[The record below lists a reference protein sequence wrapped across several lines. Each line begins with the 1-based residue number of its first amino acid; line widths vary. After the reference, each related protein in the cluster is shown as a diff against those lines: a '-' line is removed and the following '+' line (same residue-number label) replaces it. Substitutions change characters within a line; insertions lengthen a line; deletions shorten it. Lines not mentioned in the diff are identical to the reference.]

1 MKERACQTRCGAVR
15 NAPALTGLYHLWLLC
30 LLLLPAVV
38 RAQLVADGQTNVLDG
53 VTTNLTGGIIIGT
66 NGSFTLLVITNGA
79 MVTNSGGNFVIG
91 YNVSAKTNRV
101 VVTGAGSIWNN
112 GANGFAV
119 GQNGSA
125 SELDILN
132 GGVLQAS
139 GGSVGQNSASSNNL
153 FLVSGL
159 GSTCS
164 NTAGLV
170 VGNGCAHNTLIV
182 TNGGEVSSG
191 SGGIGEN
198 ASGVSSNSVFI
209 TGPGSSW
216 NSGYFYLGYSAAGH
230 NQVIINNGGTLTT
243 SSTLDIGSYDN
254 SNLLTVADAGSSAQC
269 QTYRIGYSSTGNQCV
284 VSNGATLAVLLSG
297 QPTTIEGT
305 FTTATVTGAG
315 SVWTNAGDLDFGQYS
330 NVLSITSGGM
340 MVDNDGYIEGNSGNI
355 IKTNVVIVAGTN
367 SLWNNLGNLHMTDS
381 GAQIFITNGAMV
393 VDKNAYV
400 GENAGN
406 NNCHV
411 LVAGAGSMWTNRN
424 AYLDGNDEGS
434 LYLGENGATNTLVVT
449 DSGKVAAPDIYV
461 SNNGRLVVMN
471 SGTLQ
476 AVRDNWNGS
485 SGGLYV
491 GYTGGSPNQLVIT
504 NGGVVTVNGTMQ
516 IGNFGGGQN
525 SNSVTID
532 GSSLV
537 VSNGFTI
544 ASPGTLVL
552 NLGTCRVGS
561 FSLYNY
567 QQQTNAIVLNGG
579 TLQAGGIAYG
589 SFSYPETLVVGDGIH
604 PATFQMQNNGTFS
617 GGFSVVNNA
626 WLTGAGTINGNVTVW
641 PGGTFAPGI
650 TNLATDTLNGDL
662 VLNNGGTNFMGL
674 LPSTGSA
681 CNIQGLTNMT
691 YGGTLQLT
699 NFDGSYASG
708 QSYQLFSATQYNGA
722 FSNLVPATPGNG
734 LRWDTWQLNVNGT
747 LRIFSTNTPPPVVS
761 SVALAGTNLTMATT
775 AGISYDPCYLLTST
789 NLATPL
795 SGWSCAA
802 TNYFDVNGATSFTN
816 IISPDEPARY
826 FRLQVN

>member
-1 MKERACQTRCGAVR
+1 M
-15 NAPALTGLYHLWLLC
+15 
-30 LLLLPAVV
+30 VV

-53 VTTNLTGGIIIGT
+53 VATNLTGGVTVGT
-66 NGSFTLLVITNGA
+66 NGTFTLLVITNGA
-79 MVTNSGGNFVIG
+79 TVTNSSGNSVIG
-91 YNVSAKTNRV
+91 YNASAQSNRV
-101 VVTGAGSIWNN
+101 VVAQAGSVWNNN
-112 GANGFAV
+112 GAIYV

-125 SELDILN
+125 SEMDILN
-132 GGVLQAS
+132 GGLVTDT
-139 GGSVGQNSASSNNL
+139 GGSIGQTSASSNNL
-153 FLVSGL
+153 VLVSGA
-159 GSTCS
+159 GSMWTNS
-164 NTAGLV
+164 SSLV
-170 VGNGCAHNTLIV
+170 VGNGSSHNMLIV
-182 TNGGEVSSG
+182 TNGGKVFSGSSG
-191 SGGIGEN
+191 VGEN
-198 ASGVSSNSVFI
+198 AFGVSSNNVFI

-216 NSGYFYLGYSAAGH
+216 SSGYFYLGYSASGH
-230 NQVIINNGGTLTT
+230 NQFLINNGGTFTT
-243 SSTLDIGSYDN
+243 SSTLDIGGYDN
-254 SNLLTVADAGSSAQC
+254 SNLLTVADAGSSVQC
-269 QTYRIGYSSTGNQCV
+269 QSFRMSYASTGNQCV
-284 VSNGATLAVLLSG
+284 VSNGATLAVALSS
-297 QPTTIEGT
+297 QPTTVEGT
-305 FTTATVTGAG
+305 FTAATVTGAG

-340 MVDNDGYIEGNSGNI
+340 MVDNNGYIENGSGKPN
-355 IKTNVVIVAGTN
+355 TVIVAGTN
-367 SLWNNLGNLHMTDS
+367 SLWENLGDLHVADLS
-381 GAQIFITNGAMV
+381 AQLFITNGAMV

-406 NNCHV
+406 NNCYV

-434 LYLGENGATNTLVVT
+434 LYLGKNGATNTLMVT
-449 DSGKVAAPDIYV
+449 DSGKVAAPNIYI

-476 AVRDNWNGS
+476 AVRDIWNGS

-504 NGGVVTVNGTMQ
+504 NGGVVTVSGTMQ

-552 NLGTCRVGS
+552 NSGTCRVGS
-561 FSLYNY
+561 FSIYNY

-617 GGFSVVNNA
+617 GGFSVVSNA

-650 TNLATDTLNGDL
+650 TNLATVTLNGGL

-681 CNIQGLTNMT
+681 CNIQGVTNVT

-699 NFDGSYASG
+699 NLGGSYASG

-761 SVALAGTNLTMATT
+761 SVALAGTNLTMTT
-775 AGISYDPCYLLTST
+775 SAGISYDPCYLLTST

-802 TNYFDVNGATSFTN
+802 TNYFDVNGTTSFTN
-816 IISPDEPARY
+816 TISPDEPARY
-826 FRLQVN
+826 FQLQVN